1 MRYLVKRIPSTSL
14 VQYDGS
20 RYYCEIAGGT
30 AEKSTV
36 DTTGLLAGSKYLD
49 VQTGTW
55 YVYDELTNAWAVSAE
70 GGSADPAVVEA
81 AVEAWL
87 DAHPEATT
95 TVQDGSISYAKLDST
110 LKGKADAVT
119 SLSDEIDALDAAVN
133 AIVSSSDLKPED
145 VAKIVQGGGASKFF
159 TLGDQ
164 IATTWQKGNSQL
176 DLPLDIVAFH
186 DIETQGGETKKAMW
200 LQSHWA
206 VDAVQFD
213 ASEAIY
219 YCETALPTGTYH
231 FVIGTTWGSH
241 CVKDKAYT
249 FTTTQEI
256 PAHGQIVI
264 GTNTGFYTWG
274 APDQS
279 PANWRVYTFADA
291 TSITPIETLTLTEA
305 ANGTLLGTLS
315 SATKYGNSGMN
326 NLQRAGYGYN
336 RWSQSAI
343 RQWLNSDAPAG
354 EWWTPQNVYDRPPQ
368 QLATLPGFMAGLPDD
383 IKAILKPIKV
393 TTALNTVSDSEIGTT
408 EDTYDIFFCSS
419 LEQEYIVPQIAN
431 AEGAYW
437 PYWKERLEL
446 DSPQAQGS
454 AGTNANH
461 IRYAIENHNS
471 SQNVRFRSA
480 YRSHACHAW
489 YLNASGNAN
498 NTSATYALRPA
509 PACVIY

>member
-1 MRYLVKRIPSTSL
+1 MSDTGKIVALVKALAP
-14 VQYDGS
+14 VADQ
-20 RYYCEIAGGT
+20 E
-30 AEKSTV
+30 TV
-36 DTTGLLAGSKYLD
+36 DSAVETYLD
-49 VQTGTW
+49 
-55 YVYDELTNAWAVSAE
+55 N
-70 GGSADPAVVEA
+70 
-81 AVEAWL
+81 
-87 DAHPEATT
+87 HPEATT
-95 TVQDGSISYAKLDST
+95 TVQDGAITEAKLASA
-110 LKGKADAVT
+110 LAQKVNQVT
-119 SLSDEIDALDAAVN
+119 TLSDEIDALNTTVN

-145 VAKIVQGGGASKFF
+145 IAQIVQTGSASKFF

-164 IATTWQKGNSQL
+164 IATTLQKGNSQL

-206 VDAVQFD
+206 VDVVQFD

-219 YCETALPTGTYH
+219 YCDEALPAGTYH

-241 CVKDKAYT
+241 CIKDKAYS

-256 PAHGQIVI
+256 PAHGQIVV

-274 APDQS
+274 APDTS

-291 TSITPIETLTLTEA
+291 ISITPIETLTLTEA

-383 IKAILKPIKV
+383 IKAVLKPIKV

-419 LEQEYIVPQIAN
+419 LEQEYIVPQLAN

-471 SQNVRFRSA
+471 AQTVRFRSA
-480 YRSHACHAW
+480 YRSHACYAW
-489 YLNASGNAN
+489 YMYSSGAAYS
-498 NTSATYALRPA
+498 TSATYAHRPA

>member
-1 MRYLVKRIPSTSL
+1 MD
-14 VQYDGS
+14 DG
-20 RYYCEIAGGT
+20 INM
-30 AEKSTV
+30 
-36 DTTGLLAGSKYLD
+36 GLLIGILSGMLPEVD
-49 VQTGTW
+49 PSDIES
-55 YVYDELTNAWAVSAE
+55 YVNAW
-70 GGSADPAVVEA
+70 
-81 AVEAWL
+81 L
-87 DAHPEATT
+87 TAHPEATT
-95 TVQDGSISYAKLDST
+95 TVQDGSITLAKLASDLAAKINSIS
-110 LKGKADAVT
+110 
-119 SLSDEIDALDAAVN
+119 SLSDEIDDLNTAVN
-133 AIVSSSDLKPED
+133 AIVSSSNLKPED
-145 VAKIVQGGGASKFF
+145 IAQIVQTGSASKFF

-219 YCETALPTGTYH
+219 YCETALPAGTYH

-241 CVKDKAYT
+241 CIKDKAYS

-256 PAHGQIVI
+256 PAHGQIVV

-274 APDQS
+274 APDTS
-279 PANWRVYTFADA
+279 PANWRVYTFTDA

-305 ANGTLLGTLS
+305 SNGTLLGTLS

-354 EWWTPQNVYDRPPQ
+354 EWWTPQNVHDRPPQ

-383 IKAILKPIKV
+383 IKAVLKPIKV

-408 EDTYDIFFCSS
+408 ENTYDIFFCPS
-419 LEQEYIVPQIAN
+419 LEQEYIVPQLAN

-454 AGTNANH
+454 AGTNENH

-471 SQNVRFRSA
+471 AQTVRFRSA
-480 YRSHACHAW
+480 SRSIAYNTWCM
-489 YLNASGNAN
+489 YSSGSAYS
-498 NTSATYALRPA
+498 TSATSAYRPA
-509 PACVIY
+509 PACAIY

>member
-1 MRYLVKRIPSTSL
+1 MDMNIGTVVALIK
-14 VQYDGS
+14 
-20 RYYCEIAGGT
+20 AMGG
-30 AEKSTV
+30 
-36 DTTGLLAGSKYLD
+36 G
-49 VQTGTW
+49 
-55 YVYDELTNAWAVSAE
+55 
-70 GGSADPAVVEA
+70 ADPAVIEAKVE
-81 AVEAWL
+81 EWL

-95 TVQDGSISYAKLDST
+95 TVQDGSITEQKLATSIAQK
-110 LKGKADAVT
+110 LGLIS
-119 SLSDEIDALDAAVN
+119 SLSDEIDDLNTAVN
-133 AIVSSSDLKPED
+133 AIVSSSDLKSED
-145 VAKIVQGGGASKFF
+145 IAQIVQTGSASKFF

-219 YCETALPTGTYH
+219 YCETALPAGTYH

-241 CVKDKAYT
+241 CIKDKAYT

-274 APDQS
+274 APDKS
-279 PANWRVYTFADA
+279 PEDWRVYTFSDA
-291 TSITPIETLTLTEA
+291 MSITPIETLTLTEA

-315 SATKYGNSGMN
+315 STTKYGSTGLN

-343 RQWLNSDAPAG
+343 RQWLNSDALAG

-393 TTALNTVSDSEIGTT
+393 TTALNTVSDNEIGTT
-408 EDTYDIFFCSS
+408 EDTYDIFFCPS
-419 LEQEYIVPQIAN
+419 LEQEYVVPQLAN
-431 AEGAYW
+431 VEGAYW

-454 AGTNANH
+454 AGTNENH

-471 SQNVRFRSA
+471 TQAVRFRSA
-480 YRSHACHAW
+480 IRLIACCSTW
-489 YLNASGNAN
+489 YMYSSGYAN
-498 NTSATYALRPA
+498 SSAATYAFRPA

>member
-1 MRYLVKRIPSTSL
+1 MALSTGKVVALIQAMGGGADLAVIESA
-14 VQYDGS
+14 VQD
-20 RYYCEIAGGT
+20 
-30 AEKSTV
+30 
-36 DTTGLLAGSKYLD
+36 
-49 VQTGTW
+49 
-55 YVYDELTNAWAVSAE
+55 
-70 GGSADPAVVEA
+70 
-81 AVEAWL
+81 WL

-95 TVQDGSISYAKLDST
+95 TVQDGSITEQKLATSIAQK
-110 LKGKADAVT
+110 LGLIS
-119 SLSDEIDALDAAVN
+119 SLSDEIAALDAAVN
-133 AIVSSSDLKPED
+133 TIVSSSDLKPED

-219 YCETALPTGTYH
+219 YCDEALPAGTYH
-231 FVIGTTWGSH
+231 FVIGTTWGSY
-241 CVKDKAYT
+241 CIKDKAYS

-274 APDQS
+274 APDKS
-279 PANWRVYTFADA
+279 PEDWRVYTFSDA
-291 TSITPIETLTLTEA
+291 MSITPIETLTLTEA
-305 ANGTLLGTLS
+305 ANGTLLGALS
-315 SATKYGNSGMN
+315 ATTKYGSTGLN

-354 EWWTPQNVYDRPPQ
+354 EWWTPQNLYDRPPQ

-393 TTALNTVSDSEIGTT
+393 TTALNTVSDTDIGAS
-408 EDTYDIFFCSS
+408 EDTYDIFFCPS
-419 LEQEYIVPQIAN
+419 LEQEYIVPQA
-431 AEGAYW
+431 AGVEGAYW

-446 DSPQAQGS
+446 DSPQAQYGE
-454 AGTNANH
+454 GTNKNH
-461 IRYAIENHNS
+461 IRYAIEKHNS
-471 SQNVRFRSA
+471 AQYVRFRSA
-480 YRSHACHAW
+480 YRSYAYSAW
-489 YLNASGNAN
+489 CMYSSG
-498 NTSATYALRPA
+498 SAYGYYYGTAAYAFRPA
-509 PACVIY
+509 PACAIY